1 MLVDGTD
8 PALIKQ
14 SWKPNLIKLKLAT
27 KVVMTYENAQ
37 DLAPA
42 MGMIGTLVG
51 LVIMLGN
58 MSDPKSSGTAMAIA
72 ILTIVWGDY
81 CKRCFYASSK
91 KVEAVD
97 TAETI
102 NNLMITDA
110 VLFIQGGGNHA

>member
-14 SWKPNLIKLKLAT
+14 SMETELDQIKARHQSGNDLLG
-27 KVVMTYENAQ
+27 NAQ

-58 MSDPKSSGTAMAIA
+58 MSDPKALACMAIA
-72 ILTIVWGDY
+72 ILTTLWGDY

-91 KVEAVD
+91 KLEAL
-97 TAETI
+97 I
-102 NNLMITDA
+102 LLRQLII
-110 VLFIQGGGNHA
+110 L